1 MKEGCR
7 VKKHFETFL
16 SQPSGHIFM
25 KTCCQALIHTEENI
39 FVHPTDFFIIEMGWL
54 GPKKYGPQNIVGQG
68 QSWTPLAPQ

>member
-25 KTCCQALIHTEENI
+25 KTCCQTLIHTEENI

-54 GPKKYGPQNIVGQG
+54 GPKKYGP
-68 QSWTPLAPQ
+68 